1 MVFFTASP
9 FPVRSLSVRAL
20 FIFFG
25 FVSVLCGAG
34 LLLSRSYPGQ
44 PAPLAQV
51 PVPAKNQANS
61 QPVYPSELPQQ
72 PR

>member
-25 FVSVLCGAG
+25 FVCLLCGAG
-34 LLLSRSYPGQ
+34 LMMARTYPSQ

-51 PVPAKNQANS
+51 PVPTKN
-61 QPVYPSELPQQ
+61 
-72 PR
+72 